1 MVTKYLGVE
10 NGCFFSKRVT
20 WREALEDKFQ
30 SDEESILAVE
40 EGEVS
45 ITEDD
50 GEDDDD
56 DD

>member
-1 MVTKYLGVE
+1 MSHS
-10 NGCFFSKRVT
+10 SKRVT

-30 SDEESILAVE
+30 SDEESVLAVE

-45 ITEDD
+45 S

-56 DD
+56 ADDDEVDDDADDDSY